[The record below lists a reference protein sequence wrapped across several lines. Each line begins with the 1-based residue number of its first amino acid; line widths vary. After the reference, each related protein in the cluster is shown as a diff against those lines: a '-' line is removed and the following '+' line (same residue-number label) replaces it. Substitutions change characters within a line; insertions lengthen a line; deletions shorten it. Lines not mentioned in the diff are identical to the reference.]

1 MKKSRIFAILLS
13 LAVALICVNAFADDP
28 AREISALQQKAES
41 LQNQIT
47 QAQNKCDVGLESE
60 LRPLRSSI
68 ENLMQQRVQLGA
80 NISQLES
87 QVDNLKK
94 STQASCR
101 NQVKPAEQELSAVK
115 QQITSLM
122 AKQTAEAAQKGNEA
136 QPGPAAA
143 AAPAPTTTAPAA
155 PAAPPAP
162 GKSR

>member
-41 LQNQIT
+41 LQNQIA

-87 QVDNLKK
+87 QVENLKK
-94 STQASCR
+94 NTQASCR
-101 NQVKPAEQELSAVK
+101 NQVKPAEQELTVIK

-122 AKQTAEAAQKGNEA
+122 AKQAAEAAQKGNEA

-143 AAPAPTTTAPAA
+143 AAPAPTAPAA